1 MSDHRAIDALRSEV
15 IEGRVD
21 RRTLL
26 KRAAL
31 LGIAGP
37 TLAGLIAACE
47 DDADDEDVAAE
58 PDDDLEDVADD
69 ADEIDDD
76 ALEDLDDEDVVPE
89 DAEVDIDEIPD
100 VPRERTLFLRWG
112 GQEGRFVDHDL
123 WNGYAIGANHQN
135 GLGILYEPLAY
146 YSAFADETYPWLAED
161 WEYNDDST
169 ELTLYL
175 RSGIEWSDGEPFTA
189 DDVAFTLNHLVEIGS
204 EVRWGTDV
212 QQFVEQAEAV
222 DDTTV
227 HITFNVPAPRFMF
240 FMTYKYDIGLYI
252 VPRHIY
258 EGEDWSTFTALDLD
272 SDIPVTTGPWRV
284 RFSSPEQKIVDRRDS
299 WWAVDQGL
307 VDDLPRVERV
317 VYLPFGDETGVAQQL
332 ITNQIDCSLD
342 LRPLTIERVMEDNPN
357 VITHTYD
364 EPPYGYVDWW
374 PTALYVNHEEPPFDE
389 VDVRWALSFF
399 IDREQMIEVAYD
411 GAGST
416 SPLPMPSYPG
426 LDPYVNSVSD
436 LLEENDTLE
445 FNPERGQELMQ
456 QAGFELN
463 GSGWWARDGEH
474 LQMTLNGG
482 EIFADIGPIIAE
494 MLRQNGIDAE
504 FAQPPDWS
512 DMLQQGNYRAGFNG
526 HGGSVSDDPYDT
538 LRLFQSVTVA
548 IPGAHGVNFTQWQNE
563 EYDEIVDEIAV
574 TPLDDQ
580 DRLLELFRD
589 AMEIWIPELP
599 NIQIQEWYHRV
610 PMNQTFWTG
619 WPTEDNEYVNGAF
632 WHLTFQLVL
641 NELEPAQ

>member
-1 MSDHRAIDALRSEV
+1 MADRRAIDALTNDV
-15 IEGRVD
+15 LEGRLD

-26 KRAAL
+26 KRAAI
-31 LGIAGP
+31 LGITTPA
-37 TLAGLIAACE
+37 LAGLIAACE
-47 DDADDEDVAAE
+47 DDDADDSDDGVAAE
-58 PDDDLEDVADD
+58 PDDDEELDD
-69 ADEIDDD
+69 EE
-76 ALEDLDDEDVVPE
+76 LSDLDDEDVIPE
-89 DAEVDIDEIPD
+89 DAEVDIDEIGE

-169 ELTLYL
+169 ELTINL

-212 QQFVEQAEAV
+212 QQFVESAEAV

-227 HITFNVPAPRFMF
+227 HVTFNVPAPRFMF

-252 VPRHIY
+252 IPQHIY
-258 EGEDWSTFTALDLD
+258 EGEDWSTFTCFDLD
-272 SDIPVTTGPWRV
+272 EGLPVTTGPWEV
-284 RFSSPEQKIVDRRDS
+284 VFSSPEQKIIDRRDS
-299 WWAVDQGL
+299 WWAIDQGL
-307 VDDLPRVERV
+307 VDDLPGPERV

-332 ITNQIDCSLD
+332 ITDQIDCSLD
-342 LRPLTIERVMEDNPN
+342 LRPMTIVRVMEDNPN
-357 VITHTYD
+357 VVTHTLG

-374 PTALYVNHEEPPFDE
+374 PTALFLNHEEPPFDE
-389 VDVRWALSFF
+389 LEVRWGISYY

-411 GAGST
+411 GAGSV
-416 SPLPMPSYPG
+416 SPLPLPSYPG
-426 LDPYVNSVSD
+426 LEPYVEHVSD
-436 LLEENDTLE
+436 ILEEYDTLE
-445 FNPERGQELMQ
+445 YNPEKGDEMFEA
-456 QAGFELN
+456 AGFQRN
-463 GSGWWARDGEH
+463 GSGFWERDGEV
-474 LQMTLNGG
+474 LEMTLNGF
-482 EIFADIGPIIAE
+482 EVFADIGPIVAE

-504 FAQPPDWS
+504 YAQPPDWS
-512 DMLQQGNYRAGFNG
+512 DMIQQGNYRAGFQG
-526 HGGSVSDDPYDT
+526 HGGSVSNDPYDT

-548 IPGAHGVNFTQWQNE
+548 VPGAHGVNFTQWQNE
-563 EYDEIVDEIAV
+563 EYDQIVDEIAV
-574 TPLDDQ
+574 TPIDDQ
-580 DRLLELFRD
+580 DRLMELFHD

-610 PMNQTFWTG
+610 PMNTTFWEG
-619 WPTEDNEYVNGAF
+619 WPTVENEYVNGAF

-641 NELEPAQ
+641 NELQPTQ